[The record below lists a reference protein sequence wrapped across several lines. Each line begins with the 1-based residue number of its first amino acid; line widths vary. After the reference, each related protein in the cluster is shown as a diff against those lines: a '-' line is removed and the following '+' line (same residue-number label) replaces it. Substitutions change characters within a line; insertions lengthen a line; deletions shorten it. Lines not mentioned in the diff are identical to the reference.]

1 MAKLSRAFRI
11 VAGYIAASVVAGVV
25 ALIGLLFATAGP
37 FLITPSTLLDLLA
50 PIIFASVVAGAT
62 AFLPTLPVGIYA
74 ERHAKRALAWYTRAG
89 VGIGLAAL
97 VLYVLASEVASRSV
111 SNAGADD
118 AKFLLTLAVS
128 VMFAGVCSGATYWAI
143 AGRHAG
149 GSGVATPASPDTQQ
163 T

>member
-1 MAKLSRAFRI
+1 MSSIVRAVRIIAGYLAASI
-11 VAGYIAASVVAGVV
+11 VAGTV
-25 ALIGLLFATAGP
+25 ALFGLMFATAGP
-37 FLITPSTLLDLLA
+37 FLITPGVLLDLLA
-50 PIIFASVVAGAT
+50 PLIVASIVAGSMA
-62 AFLPTLPVGIYA
+62 ALPTIPVGIYA

-97 VLYVLASEVASRSV
+97 VIYVLASEVVSRSV
-111 SNAGADD
+111 SNAGVDD

-128 VMFAGVCSGATYWAI
+128 VMLAGVCSGATYWAI

-149 GSGVATPASPDTQQ
+149 GTAVATPASPDTQQ

>member
-1 MAKLSRAFRI
+1 MAKISRALRI
-11 VAGYIAASVVAGVV
+11 LAGYIAASVVAGVV

-50 PIIFASVVAGAT
+50 PIVFASVVAGAT
-62 AFLPTLPVGIYA
+62 ALLPTLPVGIYA
-74 ERHAKRALAWYTRAG
+74 ERHGKRTLAWYARAG

-97 VLYVLASEVASRSV
+97 VLYVLASEVVSRSL
-111 SNAGADD
+111 SNASSED

-143 AGRHAG
+143 AGRFAG
-149 GSGVATPASPDTQQ
+149 GLWVATPASPDTQQ